1 MGSEADVADQ
11 SFVPG
16 LQHALIHPGSVS
28 RAPDLLCLVELVEVD
43 AVGLQVS
50 QSGAEILPES
60 LRSIGMGLRSND
72 HLVPHAAEGLAQLF
86 FGIRV
91 IPGSVEKAESAFISS
106 AQHGDSAVLRDP
118 LDGKHAEGVLD
129 SFQAGAAEG
138 DLFHSEP
145 SFLTSVSYELVL
157 QIRDARAGLSCS
169 TGGRPANKILAYILR
184 WMKERFHCFSIQFSP
199 FSRFPFSQSPFS
211 RFSAGVTFQPIL
223 RPVRYD
229 CAKRSRRASVFL
241 LLYYFTINGTIVA
254 IRPGTKQNRAAR
266 RKTMDRRWVRPLG
279 MTLSAATVISAMA
292 PMQVM
297 ANTSTNFD
305 YRKKVIGL
313 SGIMTITGEM
323 TANVTRAQFAR
334 MLVRASAYRGVLTDT
349 SNVSVFADVKSGD
362 EYAAA
367 IRIAAEKGW
376 MTGYLGGN
384 FRPSQ
389 YVTLNE
395 AAKGILYLLGYT
407 AEDFDGDQY
416 NKRMAQY
423 AYLDL
428 NENISSND
436 PAAVLTKSDCV
447 NLFYNLMKAKQ
458 KNGSEYAYVLDAEI
472 DSDGEINA
480 LAMADNA
487 VRGPKVVEDRTE
499 LYHTIPFDLDDSSI
513 FLNGEAV
520 GKDALEAASANMAV
534 LYYSS
539 MTHTIWAYTPS
550 ESSDADKRVV
560 KGFVEAIY
568 YRNTDT
574 LEPSSVTLDD
584 GYTYGL
590 ASSEMKFAFS
600 IYGSLKVGDEVVLI
614 YEVSG
619 NSDDDEGTFTVVD
632 YVEY

>member
-1 MGSEADVADQ
+1 
-11 SFVPG
+11 
-16 LQHALIHPGSVS
+16 
-28 RAPDLLCLVELVEVD
+28 
-43 AVGLQVS
+43 
-50 QSGAEILPES
+50 
-60 LRSIGMGLRSND
+60 
-72 HLVPHAAEGLAQLF
+72 
-86 FGIRV
+86 
-91 IPGSVEKAESAFISS
+91 
-106 AQHGDSAVLRDP
+106 
-118 LDGKHAEGVLD
+118 
-129 SFQAGAAEG
+129 
-138 DLFHSEP
+138 
-145 SFLTSVSYELVL
+145 
-157 QIRDARAGLSCS
+157 
-169 TGGRPANKILAYILR
+169 
-184 WMKERFHCFSIQFSP
+184 
-199 FSRFPFSQSPFS
+199 
-211 RFSAGVTFQPIL
+211 
-223 RPVRYD
+223 
-229 CAKRSRRASVFL
+229 
-241 LLYYFTINGTIVA
+241 
-254 IRPGTKQNRAAR
+254 
-266 RKTMDRRWVRPLG
+266 MDRRWVRPLG

-389 YVTLNE
+389 YITLNE

-436 PAAVLTKSDCV
+436 PAALLTKSDCV